1 MAETIIKEELGHSNR
16 ISLLR
21 LKPPRIAL
29 VLLFIDIGLYFLL
42 GNHVGW
48 RFGSTVGGVALIVLG
63 LLFMMWAWWL
73 FRRRETAICH
83 TGAATVLVDRGPFRV
98 TRNPMYLGM
107 TAMLAGCACIL
118 GTLPTLFAPAV
129 FFLLM
134 NSVFIPF
141 EERRLSE
148 IFGQQYTEYRRRVRR
163 WL

>member
-1 MAETIIKEELGHSNR
+1 MG
-16 ISLLR
+16 LLQ

-29 VLLFIDIGLYFLL
+29 VLLLIDIGLYFLL

-48 RFGSTVGGVALIVLG
+48 HFGNTVGGVALIVLG
-63 LLFMMWAWWL
+63 FLLMIWAWWL
-73 FRRRETAICH
+73 FRGRDTAICH

-107 TAMLAGCACIL
+107 TAMLAGCAWIL
-118 GTLPTLFAPAV
+118 GTLPTLFAPAA

-134 NSVFIPF
+134 STVFIPF